1 MYYTK
6 VVTINFVVCIVSN
19 DGEKMI
25 IYQIGTRDNIINDII
40 KIQRLLKGKYYPLL
54 DDLMGKLRVTFYKTL
69 FHSMKLINA

>member
-6 VVTINFVVCIVSN
+6 VVTIDFVVCIVSN
-19 DGEKMI
+19 DGVFIKL
-25 IYQIGTRDNIINDII
+25 GLGNNIINDII

-69 FHSMKLINA
+69 FHSMKLINS